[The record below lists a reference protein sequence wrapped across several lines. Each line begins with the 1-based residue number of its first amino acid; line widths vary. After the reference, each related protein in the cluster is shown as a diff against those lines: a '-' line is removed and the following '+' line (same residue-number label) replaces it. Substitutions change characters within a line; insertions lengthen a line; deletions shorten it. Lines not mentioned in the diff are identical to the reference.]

1 MDNTAQQF
9 HSGFVAVVGRPN
21 VGKSTLVNRL
31 VGEKVSIVSPK
42 PQTTRNRILGIVGT
56 EHSQVV
62 FVDTPGI
69 HKPKTKLGEYMEKS
83 VQDAVQGID
92 ILCVLIDASKP
103 RPEDHELAES
113 YKGFKVPKYLLL
125 NKTDLVR
132 PQDLLP
138 IISSFADAAFDM
150 VLPISAKAG
159 EGVDILMQEI
169 YKHLPQ
175 GPKYYPD
182 DLWTDQNER
191 QMIAEIIREKAL
203 MNLREEVPHGIGV
216 EVLSVKEI
224 RKDLTEIQA
233 DIYCERASHKTIIIG
248 RKGEMLQKIGSQARA
263 DIEKL
268 LDCHVNLQLW
278 VKVRTGWMDS
288 SSDLKSLG
296 YWER

>member
-1 MDNTAQQF
+1 MDNSAQLF

-69 HKPKTKLGEYMEKS
+69 QKPKTKLGEYMEKS

-103 RPEDHELAES
+103 RPEDPELAES

>member
-138 IISSFADAAFDM
+138 IISSFADAGFDM

-169 YKHLPQ
+169 YKHLPL

-268 LDCHVNLQLW
+268 LDCHINLQLW

>member
-56 EHSQVV
+56 EQSQVV

-138 IISSFADAAFDM
+138 IISSFADAGFDM

-159 EGVDILMQEI
+159 EGVDTLMQEI
-169 YKHLPQ
+169 YKHLPL

>member
-103 RPEDHELAES
+103 RPEDHELADS

-138 IISSFADAAFDM
+138 IISSFADAGFDM

>member
-56 EHSQVV
+56 EQSQVV

-103 RPEDHELAES
+103 RPEDHNLAES
-113 YKGFKVPKYLLL
+113 YKVFKVTKYLLL

-138 IISSFADAAFDM
+138 IISSFADAGFDM

-159 EGVDILMQEI
+159 EGVDTLMQEI

>member
-113 YKGFKVPKYLLL
+113 YKVFKVPKYLLL

-138 IISSFADAAFDM
+138 IISSFADAGFDM